1 MSSSGSPGRFPNRA
15 MPRPEPVEGPFPL
28 QPEDIGKV
36 NHVFSEAFTDRYQRD
51 GLSGVRVP
59 PLNPAIWKFAIASA
73 GEGAMQWRDGSGQVV
88 AFNLAHCC
96 GSEGWMGPLAVRPGR
111 QGEGIGALIVET
123 GIRWLRA
130 AGARVIGL
138 ETMPRTVENIG
149 FYSRLGFRPE
159 HLTVSLTK
167 DLTAAPP
174 DAQGQLLSRMASEEG
189 MESCGRLLE
198 AIVPGL
204 SFARE
209 ITLTRAHC
217 LGDTTMV
224 EDSTGLGGFA
234 LWHSAPLAEGKPDD
248 EVRVLKLAARDGDA
262 FRQLLRAIETA
273 GWARGA
279 RRIAIRCQTAYRE
292 AYGSLLESGYRVHWT
307 DLRMT
312 LNGMAEPS
320 TPDGAVVFSNWEI

>member
-1 MSSSGSPGRFPNRA
+1 MRQ
-15 MPRPEPVEGPFPL
+15 PEAVQGPLPL
-28 QPEDIGKV
+28 TPEDIGKV
-36 NHVFSEAFTDRYQRD
+36 NQVFSEAFTDRYQRD

-73 GEGAMQWRDGSGQVV
+73 GTGAMQWRDGSGQVV
-88 AFNLAHCC
+88 AFNLAHRC

-123 GIRWLRA
+123 GIQWLRD

-159 HLTVSLTK
+159 HLTVSMTK
-167 DLTAAPP
+167 DLTSAPG
-174 DAQGQLLSRMASEEG
+174 DAVGSLLSRVAGEDAMR
-189 MESCGRLLE
+189 SCGRLIE

-204 SFARE
+204 DFTRE
-209 ITLTRAHC
+209 MTLTRDQY
-217 LGDTTMV
+217 LGDTTLV
-224 EDSTGLGGFA
+224 EDGAGLAGFA
-234 LWHSAPLAEGKPDD
+234 LWHSAPLAEAKPDD
-248 EVRVLKLAARDGDA
+248 EVRVLKLVARDGA
-262 FRQLLRAIETA
+262 SFGRVLRAIETA
-273 GWARGA
+273 GWSRGA

-292 AYGSLLESGYRVHWT
+292 AYGVLLETGYRVHWT

-312 LNGMAEPS
+312 LDGMAEARTS
-320 TPDGAVVFSNWEI
+320 DGAVVFSNWEI

>member
-1 MSSSGSPGRFPNRA
+1 MRQ
-15 MPRPEPVEGPFPL
+15 PETIQGPFPL
-28 QPEDIGKV
+28 TPEDIGRV

-59 PLNPAIWKFAIASA
+59 PLNPAIWKFAIAAA
-73 GEGAMQWRDGSGQVV
+73 GEGAMQWRDGTGQVV

-123 GIRWLRA
+123 GIQWLRG

-159 HLTVSLTK
+159 HLTVSMTK
-167 DLTAAPP
+167 ELTAPPGGGGGTPVAGATGDRTLQCCGKLTEALAP
-174 DAQGQLLSRMASEEG
+174 GVNFS
-189 MESCGRLLE
+189 
-198 AIVPGL
+198 
-204 SFARE
+204 RE
-209 ITLTRAHC
+209 IILTRDHG
-217 LGDTTMV
+217 LGDTTV
-224 EDSTGLGGFA
+224 IEDAGEPAGFA

-248 EVRVLKLAARDGDA
+248 EIRVLKLIVRDQQA
-262 FRQLLRAIETA
+262 FRKLLTAIEAA
-273 GWARGA
+273 GWARGV
-279 RRIAIRCQTAYRE
+279 RRVAIRCQTAYRE

-312 LNGMAEPS
+312 LDGMAEPRRS
-320 TPDGAVVFSNWEI
+320 NGVVVFSNWEI